1 MIEEEL
7 KDDSNKK
14 KYITLQGFMAIQKR
28 GIELMK
34 I

>member
-7 KDDSNKK
+7 KDGSNKK
-14 KYITLQGFMAIQKR
+14 KFISLQGFMALQKR